1 MEQSFRLVSHVTCP
15 YADRAAI
22 AFFEKGQAF
31 ERVFVDL
38 ADKPDWLAGASPLG
52 RIPLLAVSIPGRA
65 TVHLFESVPICEYID
80 RVTGGPGLFPSDPL
94 ANALAK
100 GWVEVATE
108 FQAKLTSYLAG
119 RLGISEVR
127 HMLTVVAGFLDDRDY
142 LSGDRFGIVDLAFAP
157 ALRRIDLIREVC
169 KDDLFAES
177 PALAAWSRRILA
189 LGSVARAEAPDFRA
203 TYIGNY
209 LTPHMQR
216 MRRA

>member
-22 AFFEKGQAF
+22 AFFEKRQTF

-38 ADKPDWLAGASPLG
+38 ADKPDWLSGASPLG
-52 RIPLLAVSIPGRA
+52 RIPLLAVSISGRG
-65 TVHLFESVPICEYID
+65 TIHVFESVPICEYID
-80 RVTGGPGLFPSDPL
+80 QVTGEPGLFPPEPL

-100 GWVEVATE
+100 GWIEVATE

-119 RLGISEVR
+119 RLRISEVR
-127 HMLTVVAGFLDDRDY
+127 HILTIVAGFLDDRDY

-157 ALRRIDLIREVC
+157 ALRRIALIREIC

-177 PALAAWSRRILA
+177 PALAAWSRRILD
-189 LGSVARAEAPDFRA
+189 LGSVAQAEAPDFRA
-203 TYIGNY
+203 TYIRNY

-216 MRRA
+216 TGRA